1 MDAIHDEALQI
12 VATELQDIRLA
23 KVQAVKDEEYD
34 TAVELKARQT
44 ELQQFLQNEIEDTM
58 REKSK
63 AVEEERYVVL
73 HLLLSTLP
81 CHIFCMVPTCPPHLQ
96 L

>member
-81 CHIFCMVPTCPPHLQ
+81 
-96 L
+96 